1 MSRRNRF
8 YVLWLIVSALI
19 LTACQPAWADPQ
31 APGASDRA
39 IAGKVAWL
47 VKRDHFVRH
56 PLDKEISA
64 RCLQMFLKSL
74 DPMKLYFYQSDV
86 DEFQKHQDQLCE
98 EIERGDVGFAYTVY
112 RRYLQRVDERL
123 VTIDQ
128 LLAQPVD
135 FTANEEM
142 VVDRDAAQ
150 YPRTPA
156 EAADR
161 WRQRLKYDL
170 LILKSADKKEDK
182 KEGREAIEK
191 LTRRY
196 HSLAKR
202 LHQTDSDELLESYLN
217 AFTMSFDPHT
227 DYMSPDSQKNFNI
240 AMSLELE
247 GVGAS
252 LQSEDGYTVIRKI
265 IPGGAADKDGRL
277 KLNDKIVGVGQG
289 EDGEIVDIVD
299 MKLNDVVRQIR
310 GKRGTIVRLEV
321 IPADGSGKKIYKI
334 AREKIELK
342 DSEARGKVFDV
353 SRKGDGTPYRI
364 GVIEL
369 PSFYRDMDGDR
380 RGEADFRSTTRDV
393 AKILDNFKRQNIDAV
408 VLDLRF
414 NGGGSLNEAISLT
427 GLFIPKGPVVQVK
440 NSRGRVDHLDDDDG
454 QVLWA
459 GPLVVVI
466 NKFSASASEILA
478 GAIQDYGRGL
488 VVGDYSTHGKGTVQ
502 TLMDVGREYF
512 GLPNS
517 QPLGALKITVQQF
530 YRPDGD
536 STQQR
541 GVLADIELPSITTH
555 LSDVSESD
563 LDYAVPFDRVQ
574 PASFQRGDAVNPAIC
589 DHLRRMSEQRVANSE
604 KFQKVVRNIFRYKQQ
619 KAKKSVTLN
628 ESKFLAERAEL
639 NADKET
645 EKAVEKQLEDNK
657 VGIERDYYLDEV
669 LAITADFMDLQ
680 HVAKTG
686 PKRAGVDN

>member
-1 MSRRNRF
+1 MSCRNKLFTR
-8 YVLWLIVSALI
+8 WLIVSTLLFVTGPLAL
-19 LTACQPAWADPQ
+19 ADPQ

-39 IAGKVAWL
+39 IAGKVASL
-47 VKRDHFVRH
+47 VNRDHFIRH

-64 RCLQMFLKSL
+64 RCLKMFLKSL
-74 DPMKLYFYQSDV
+74 DPWKLYFYQSDI
-86 DEFQKHQDQLCE
+86 DEYQKHQDQLCD
-98 EIERGDVGFAYTVY
+98 EIARGDLEFAYTVY
-112 RRYLQRVDERL
+112 RTFLQRVDERL
-123 VTIDQ
+123 ATIDQ
-128 LLAQPVD
+128 LLAKPMD
-135 FTANEEM
+135 FTVDEEM
-142 VVDRDAAQ
+142 IADRDETH

-161 WRQRLKYDL
+161 WRRRLKYDM
-170 LILKSADKKEDK
+170 LILKSADKEEDK
-182 KEGREAIEK
+182 KEGREAVEK

-202 LHQTDSDELLESYLN
+202 LHQTDNEELLETYLN

-227 DYMSPDSQKNFNI
+227 DYMSPDTQKNFAI

-247 GVGAS
+247 GIGAS
-252 LQSEDGYTVIRKI
+252 LQSEDGYTTVRRL
-265 IPGGAADKDGRL
+265 IPGGAAEKDGRL
-277 KLNDKIVGVGQG
+277 KLGDKISGVGQG
-289 EDGEIVDIVD
+289 ADGEIADIVD
-299 MKLNDVVRQIR
+299 LKINDVVRQIR

-321 IPADGSGKKIYKI
+321 IPADGSGKKIYDI
-334 AREKIELK
+334 VREKIELK
-342 DSEARGKVFDV
+342 DSEAQGKVFDV

-364 GVIEL
+364 GVIRL
-369 PSFYRDMDGDR
+369 PSFYRDMEGDR
-380 RGEADFRSTTRDV
+380 RGDANFRSTTRDV
-393 AKILDNFKRQNIDAV
+393 RKILDDFHRKNVDAV
-408 VLDLRF
+408 VLDLRL

-454 QVLWA
+454 QVAWA

-488 VVGDYSTHGKGTVQ
+488 IVGDYSTHGKGTVQ

-517 QPLGALKITVQQF
+517 QPMGALKITVQQF

-555 LSDVSESD
+555 LNDVSESD
-563 LDYAVPFDRVQ
+563 LDYAVAFDRV
-574 PASFQRGDAVNPAIC
+574 PPTYFQKSGNVNPAVR
-589 DHLRRMSEQRVANSE
+589 DHLRRLSEQRIANS
-604 KFQKVVRNIFRYKQQ
+604 KDFQKVIRNIFRYKQQ
-619 KAKKSVTLN
+619 KAKKTVTLN
-628 ESKFLAERAEL
+628 EDKFLAERSEL

-645 EKAVEKQLEDNK
+645 EKVVEKQLGQNDD
-657 VGIERDYYLDEV
+657 GIERDYYLDEV
-669 LAITADFMDLQ
+669 LAITADLMELQ
-680 HVAKTG
+680 HIAKAA
-686 PKRAGVDN
+686 PKRLGIDN